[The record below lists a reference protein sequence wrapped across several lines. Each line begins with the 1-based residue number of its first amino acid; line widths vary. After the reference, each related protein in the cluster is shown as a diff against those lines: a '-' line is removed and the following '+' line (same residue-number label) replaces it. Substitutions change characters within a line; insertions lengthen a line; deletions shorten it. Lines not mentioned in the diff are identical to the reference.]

1 MFLYFDRQKY
11 FLKFQFSYFLNL
23 FIFLISV
30 SEQGLLSFEEQ
41 NRILEEEY
49 LRRCQFQKQVQ
60 LAERD
65 ILSWMRRRNEE
76 EKQWRKTERRKFLSW
91 IDERDKKETLEIGRR
106 RYKQYTPADMEAALH
121 EVAEGNKIIATSRK
135 FRIPSRTLYDRVR
148 NKRQRRSQQN
158 LPAFSETFQENTSI
172 LSDIDLQEIDLDV
185 DVEPFDMLELVI
197 DIDE

>member
-1 MFLYFDRQKY
+1 M
-11 FLKFQFSYFLNL
+11 
-23 FIFLISV
+23 
-30 SEQGLLSFEEQ
+30 LSFEEQ

-76 EKQWRKTERRKFLSW
+76 EKQWRKNERRKFLSW

-158 LPAFSETFQENTSI
+158 LPAFSETFQENTSV